1 MSALINKR
9 IQPIEIFLGC
19 SRTDIITIIL
29 KVRKGELLNNVT
41 NKELDQFDWTFC
53 ALEAKAVGAELDKC
67 FLILCSILRTRI
79 GQKTDISSI

>member
-19 SRTDIITIIL
+19 SRTDIITVIL

-53 ALEAKAVGAELDKC
+53 AKAVGAELDKC